1 MKDNKST
8 SILSDV
14 YLLIFLALIL
24 TTAIMTE
31 LSGQLMANAI
41 YLFVTMLLILI
52 MYFFGLFI
60 GLSFNLVFMFGQ
72 VLYMIFL
79 NSINHGEIELL
90 QIYWL
95 IAPLVLSF
103 TFYSMTNRVRQL
115 QSDNLELQ
123 NRIIEQGAF
132 NTKTNLRTTAA
143 FLEDSNVFTE
153 TSQRFNIPTS
163 VVAIQVRYLEQL
175 REIMSERR
183 IDELI
188 DLTTTALKHSTRGN
202 DISYLLN
209 DDESNLT
216 WATLLYT
223 DLDGAKIVEER
234 IKDNFDQLLINSKS
248 LKDIDISL
256 KTGAVE
262 YDNQEMKSAN
272 AYMDAA
278 IKELEYDV

>member
-1 MKDNKST
+1 MKNNKNT

-24 TTAIMTE
+24 TTAIITE
-31 LSGQLMANAI
+31 ISGQLMANAI

-60 GLSFNLVFMFGQ
+60 GIAFNLIFMFGQ
-72 VLYMIFL
+72 TLYMIFL
-79 NSINHGEIELL
+79 NTINHGEIDLL

-95 IAPLVLSF
+95 IAPIVLSL
-103 TFYSMTNRVRQL
+103 TFYLMTNQVRQL
-115 QSDNLELQ
+115 QSDNLDLQ
-123 NRIIEQGAF
+123 TRIVEQGAF
-132 NTKTNLRTTAA
+132 NPKTHLRTAVA

-163 VVAIQVRYLEQL
+163 VVAIQVRYLDQL
-175 REIMSERR
+175 REIMSDRR
-183 IDELI
+183 IEELI
-188 DLTTTALKHSTRGN
+188 DLTTTALKRSTRGN

-209 DDESNLT
+209 DDDSNLT

-223 DLDGAKIVEER
+223 DLDGAKIVEDR
-234 IKDNFDQLLINSKS
+234 IKENFDQLMTTSTS

-262 YDNQEMKSAN
+262 YSSQEIKNAN
-272 AYMDAA
+272 EYMEAA
-278 IKELEYDV
+278 IKEVEYDV